1 MQKLDRIPNRFPL
14 RSGWWAGSACWNF
27 YTWVMSSVQS
37 VERAFALLRCLSGGA
52 AGVSELADRSQ
63 LPKSTVSRLLSTLQ
77 ELGVVEQL
85 DAGGDYR
92 IGSGLIDIAAGAS
105 PGRNLVALAR
115 PHLTELAEALG
126 EATGLSVLD
135 GDSVYYLDQI
145 DSPHAVQVQDWTGER
160 IPLHV
165 VSSGLVLLAALTE
178 TRREACLRRP
188 LAQSTPRTMTD
199 PNALRA
205 RLAAVAAA
213 GVEWVYEEYAEGINS
228 VAAPVHD
235 ATGHVV
241 AAIHAHG
248 PSYRFPAAGQA
259 DSIAAQVVETAD
271 KVSVRLA
278 GNFST

>member
-1 MQKLDRIPNRFPL
+1 
-14 RSGWWAGSACWNF
+14 
-27 YTWVMSSVQS
+27 MSSVQS
-37 VERAFALLRCLSGGA
+37 VERAFALLRCLSSGA

-77 ELGVVEQL
+77 DLGVVEQL

-92 IGSGLIDIAAGAS
+92 IGGGLIDITAGAS

-115 PHLTELAEALG
+115 PHLTDLAEALG

-135 GDSVYYLDQI
+135 GESVYYLDQI
-145 DSPHAVQVQDWTGER
+145 DSSHAVQVKDWTGER

-165 VSSGLVLLAALTE
+165 VSSGLVLLAALSE
-178 TRREACLRRP
+178 AVREAYLRRP
-188 LAQSTPRTMTD
+188 LQQSTPRTMID

-205 RLAAVAAA
+205 RLTAVAAA
-213 GVEWVYEEYAEGINS
+213 GVAWVYEEYAEGINS

-248 PSYRFPAAGQA
+248 PSYRFPAPGQA
-259 DSIAAQVVETAD
+259 DSIATQVVDAAD
-271 KVSVRLA
+271 RASIRLA
-278 GNFST
+278 GNFPSEPTD